1 MHDQDASDA
10 DDVFCIC
17 LFVGQVISSDVG
29 TGNWGWSTPRGDQH
43 KMASTQETFFL
54 PYFLIFF
61 IIEEYWDQSPKLQKY
76 YRWLGLFRHYREIL
90 LPLWNIM
97 GNITKNKKI
106 HCGKTIKTCFLVL
119 LFNWSKIMETHV
131 AWKRKWWNPLINNLW
146 SDCWIT

>member
-1 MHDQDASDA
+1 MHDQDVSDA

-61 IIEEYWDQSPKLQKY
+61 IIEEYWDQSPKMQKY
-76 YRWLGLFRHYREIL
+76 YRWLGIFRHYREIL

-97 GNITKNKKI
+97 GNITGWRRN
-106 HCGKTIKTCFLVL
+106 
-119 LFNWSKIMETHV
+119 IMENFNSHFPWLEGGLWCGSGKNFVATIRKHIFTHH
-131 AWKRKWWNPLINNLW
+131 WPH
-146 SDCWIT
+146 CMY